1 MSQHQDQPPPS
12 PDGNASA
19 HPLPLLETAANQA
32 IDPVCGMTVD
42 PSAAPASYVHEG
54 KTYYFCCAHCREK
67 FKTDP
72 ARYLARKDAQAPIP
86 PRREAMR
93 YTCPMHPE
101 VQADHPGPCP
111 ICGMALDPDVGVLPA
126 TRTEYTC
133 PMHPE
138 VMSDRPG
145 SCPKCGMALEPRTV
159 TEEETANPGLAD
171 MTRRFWLAL
180 ALSLPLFVWG
190 MLSMLPEAPWH
201 HLAARW
207 MPWANWIQLAL
218 ATIVVLGCGWPFFE
232 RAWTSIINRSPNMFT
247 LIALGVGAAYLYSA
261 AATIAP
267 EVFPEGF
274 RGAEGT
280 VETYFE
286 TASTIVVLVLL
297 GQILEIRARGQ
308 TGAAIRKLIGL
319 APKTARIVRP
329 NGDEQDIPVSEVK
342 PGDRLRIRPGEK
354 IPVDGVVVEGAGL
367 VDESMISGE
376 PLPVE
381 KKQGDRV
388 IGGTVS
394 GSGTLV
400 IEAEKVGADTLLAH
414 IVRLVNEAQR
424 SRAPVQHLA
433 DQVAAY
439 FVPAVLAI
447 GILTFLAW
455 SLWGPPPR
463 LLHGLVNAVAVL
475 IIACPCALGLAT
487 PMAVTVGVGRGAAYG
502 ILIRSADALEC
513 LEKAD
518 TLVVDKTG
526 TLTEGKPR
534 VIEVRTLGDLPINEL
549 VRLAAS
555 VERGSEHPLAAAVL
569 KEAEIR
575 ELRPAEVRDFKSIP
589 GKGVIGEVEGRRV
602 LLGTAAFLREQDLQL
617 GDLNERLQGLQR
629 DGNTVILLAVDGRP
643 AGILIIAD
651 PIRETTPEAIGT
663 LHEDGLRIIMLTG
676 DSRTTAE
683 AVARRL
689 GIDEVVAEVL
699 PEGKRNVV
707 KGLQE
712 EGRIV
717 AMAGDGI
724 NDAPA
729 LAQADVG
736 IALGTGTDIAMES
749 AGVTLVRGDLRG
761 IARARRLSRLTMRVI
776 RQNLFLAFV
785 YNALSIP
792 AAAFGI
798 LSPIWASAAMSLSS
812 LSVVAN
818 SLRLRSQRL

>member
-1 MSQHQDQPPPS
+1 MSQHQDPPPPS
-12 PDGNASA
+12 PDARTRR
-19 HPLPLLETAANQA
+19 LPLLEDTANQA

-42 PSAAPASYVHEG
+42 PGTAPASYVHEG
-54 KTYYFCCAHCREK
+54 KTYYFCCPSCREK

-72 ARYLARKDAQAPIP
+72 ARYLASKDAPRAVQPMRKAMGYTCPMHPEIHADHPGACPICGMALEP
-86 PRREAMR
+86 EVAVLPATKTQ

-101 VQADHPGPCP
+101 V
-111 ICGMALDPDVGVLPA
+111 V
-126 TRTEYTC
+126 
-133 PMHPE
+133 
-138 VMSDRPG
+138 SDRPG

-159 TEEETANPGLAD
+159 TEEETANPELAD
-171 MTRRFWLAL
+171 MTRRFWLGL
-180 ALSLPLFVWG
+180 ALCLPLLVWG
-190 MLSMLPEAPWH
+190 MAGMLPEAPWQ
-201 HLAARW
+201 HLASRW
-207 MPWANWIQLAL
+207 MPWVNWIQLAL

-232 RAWTSIINRSPNMFT
+232 RAWTSIVNRSPNMFT
-247 LIALGVGAAYLYSA
+247 LIALGVGAAYFYSA
-261 AATIAP
+261 VATIAP

-274 RGAEGT
+274 RGADGT
-280 VETYFE
+280 VDTYFE
-286 TASTIVVLVLL
+286 TASTIVVLVLV
-297 GQILEIRARGQ
+297 GQVLEIRARGQ
-308 TGAAIRKLIGL
+308 TSSAIRKLIGL
-319 APKTARIVRP
+319 APKTARLVRP
-329 NGDEQDIPVSEVK
+329 NGDEQDIPLSEVK
-342 PGDRLRIRPGEK
+342 PGDRLRVRPGEK
-354 IPVDGVVVEGAGL
+354 IPVDGVVVEGASFL
-367 VDESMISGE
+367 DESMISGE

-381 KKQGDRV
+381 KKPGDRV
-388 IGGTVS
+388 IGATVN

-400 IEAEKVGADTLLAH
+400 IKAEKVGADTLLAH

-424 SRAPVQHLA
+424 SRAPVQRLA
-433 DQVAAY
+433 DQVAGY
-439 FVPAVLAI
+439 FVPAVLAVSV
-447 GILTFLAW
+447 LTFLAW
-455 SLWGPPPR
+455 SLWGPPPP
-463 LLHGLVNAVAVL
+463 LPHGLVNAVAVL

-502 ILIRSADALEC
+502 ILIRSADALER

-534 VIEVRTLGDLPINEL
+534 VIEVQRLGDFPIDEL

-569 KEAEIR
+569 KDAEAR
-575 ELRPAEVRDFKSIP
+575 GLRPADVRDFQSVP
-589 GKGVIGEVEGRRV
+589 GKGVTGEVEGRRA
-602 LLGTAAFLREQDLQL
+602 LLGTAAFLGERDVDIGNVNRRLQDLQK
-617 GDLNERLQGLQR
+617 E
-629 DGNTVILLAVDGRP
+629 GNTVMILAVDDRP
-643 AGILIIAD
+643 AGLFVIAD
-651 PIRETTPEAIGT
+651 PIRESTPEAIRT
-663 LHEDGLRIIMLTG
+663 LHADGLRIIMLTG

-699 PEGKRNVV
+699 PEAKRSVV
-707 KGLQE
+707 KKLQE
-712 EGRIV
+712 QGRIV

-749 AGVTLVRGDLRG
+749 AGVTLVQGDLRG

-792 AAAFGI
+792 AAALGI